1 MKIAKVVTL
10 ILIVALV
17 VVFGVKIFMPPDNEL
32 QEDIVV
38 EAGSYEH
45 SYIEVITGQKTVYT
59 KETEETTLP
68 TILNDW
74 ISDLNDKNV
83 TYGNAQDGNSIL
95 EGLEVE
101 SAYLDG
107 DTVIITMSNDF
118 LYFNEGYSQPVY
130 FIDGIQDIMWQVTE
144 ASYFSIEVDG
154 YNESI
159 IHPDGLM
166 IKDIMIRGL
175 EN

>member
-1 MKIAKVVTL
+1 MRIAK
-10 ILIVALV
+10 IMIIIVLTTLV
-17 VVFGVKIFMPPDNEL
+17 VVFGVKFFMPTDP

-45 SYIEVITGQKTVYT
+45 SYIDVITGQKTVYT
-59 KETEETTLP
+59 KEVEKTTLP
-68 TILNDW
+68 IVLNNW

-83 TYGNAQDGNSIL
+83 TYGNAPDGNSIL
-95 EGLEVE
+95 EGLEIE
-101 SAYLDG
+101 SAYLVEDMI
-107 DTVIITMSNDF
+107 IITMNNDF
-118 LYFNEGYSQPVY
+118 LYFDEGYSQPVY
-130 FIDGIQDIMWQVTE
+130 FINGLLDIMWQVTE
-144 ASYFSIEVDG
+144 ASYFSIEVEG

-166 IKDIMIRGL
+166 IKDIMIRGP